1 MKSAINLVVL
11 LLSFGVVHGQTSSDK
26 LKKEQQKLEK
36 KISNTKVLLNKVKSS
51 SQASL
56 NELKLIDNQI
66 KSREA
71 LVRVFDNQ
79 VRVAEIKMVE
89 KKQEVQQLKARLIQL
104 KKQYKSMLLYAYKHR
119 NNFGKIMLILSSE
132 NYNEASKRTKYLKKV
147 ATIQKKQMALILQHR
162 SLIHKELNQIKEE
175 KEIKSKALEEK
186 KTEREQIAND
196 KFSKEKTYQK
206 FKQEEQK
213 LFAQLKEDERKK
225 EELKQKISA
234 AIKADIARQEADRA
248 RKEAEI
254 AKKRD
259 ADIKKK
265 KEQEE
270 LARKN
275 KEKEKEKLKTQ
286 NKTSSTPITPETAP
300 EKTPEEPKAPV
311 FIETSVGSIV
321 GKNFESNK
329 GRLPAPVS
337 SGTIVESF
345 GRNAHPTLPD
355 VYTNNNGVDYACSKG
370 SNVRVIFEGE
380 VTSVFSITGAGK
392 VVIIKHGNYR
402 SVYSNLKET
411 FVSIGSKVNT
421 KQALGTLMT
430 EGNVSICHFEIHQVV
445 SGVPKCLNPLLWVG
459 R

>member
-11 LLSFGVVHGQTSSDK
+11 FLFFGIVHGQTSSDK

-36 KISNTKVLLNKVKSS
+36 KISNTKALLNKVKSS

-89 KKQEVQQLKARLIQL
+89 KKQEVNQLKARLIQL

-119 NNFGKIMLILSSE
+119 NNYGKIMFILSSD

-147 ATIQKKQMALILQHR
+147 AGIQKKQMALILQHR

-175 KEIKSKALEEK
+175 KETKSKALEEK
-186 KTEREQIAND
+186 KIEREQISKD
-196 KFSKEKTYQK
+196 KLTKEKTYQK

-213 LFAQLKEDERKK
+213 LYAQLKEDERKK
-225 EELKQKISA
+225 EELKQKINA
-234 AIKADIARQEADRA
+234 AIRADIARQEAERA
-248 RKEAEI
+248 KKEAEA
-254 AKKRD
+254 AKKREAD
-259 ADIKKK
+259 AKKK

-275 KEKEKEKLKTQ
+275 KEKEKGKT
-286 NKTSSTPITPETAP
+286 TSTPTTT
-300 EKTPEEPKAPV
+300 EKEPEEPKNPV
-311 FIETSVGSIV
+311 FVETSEGSIA

-329 GRLPAPVS
+329 GRLPAPVT
-337 SGTIVESF
+337 SGSIVERF

-355 VYTNNNGVDYACSKG
+355 VYTNNNGIDYACSKG
-370 SNVRVIFEGE
+370 ASVRAIFEGE

-392 VVIIKHGNYR
+392 VVIIKHGSYR

-411 FVSIGSKVNT
+411 FVSIGSKVST
-421 KQALGTLMT
+421 KQAIGNLMT
-430 EGNVSICHFEIHQVV
+430 DGNVSICHFEIHQVV
-445 SGVPKCLNPLLWVG
+445 GGVPKCLNPQLWVG

>member
-11 LLSFGVVHGQTSSDK
+11 LLFFGFVNGQTSSDK

-56 NELKLIDNQI
+56 NEIKLIDNQI
-66 KSREA
+66 KSRES

-89 KKQEVQQLKARLIQL
+89 KKQEVNQLKTRLIQL

-119 NNFGKIMLILSSE
+119 NNYGKIMFILSSD
-132 NYNEASKRTKYLKKV
+132 NYNEASKRTKYLRKV
-147 ATIQKKQMALILQHR
+147 AAIQKKQMALILHNR

-175 KEIKSKALEEK
+175 KETKTKALEEK
-186 KTEREQIAND
+186 KLEREQITKD
-196 KFSKEKTYQK
+196 KVSKEKTYQK

-213 LFAQLKEDERKK
+213 LYAQLKEDERKK
-225 EELKQKISA
+225 EELKQKINA
-234 AIKADIARQEADRA
+234 AIRADIARQEAERA
-248 RKEAEI
+248 RKEAETI
-254 AKKRD
+254 KKREAD
-259 ADIKKK
+259 AKKK
-265 KEQEE
+265 KEQDE

-275 KEKEKEKLKTQ
+275 KEKEKG
-286 NKTSSTPITPETAP
+286 KTSSTTTTP
-300 EKTPEEPKAPV
+300 EKTPEKEPEETKAPV
-311 FIETSVGSIV
+311 FVETSEGSV
-321 GKNFESNK
+321 AGKNFESNK

-337 SGTIVESF
+337 SGSIVESF

-370 SNVRVIFEGE
+370 ANVRAIFEGE

-392 VVIIKHGNYR
+392 VVILKHGNYR

-411 FVSIGSKVNT
+411 FVSIGSKVST
-421 KQALGTLMT
+421 KQAIGSLMT
-430 EGNVSICHFEIHQVV
+430 DGNVSICHFEIHQII
-445 SGVPKCLNPLLWVG
+445 SGVPKCLNPQLWVG

>member
-11 LLSFGVVHGQTSSDK
+11 LLFFGFVNGQTSSDK

-56 NELKLIDNQI
+56 NEIKLIDNQI
-66 KSREA
+66 KSRES

-89 KKQEVQQLKARLIQL
+89 KKQEVNQLKTRLIQL

-119 NNFGKIMLILSSE
+119 NNYGKIMFILSSD
-132 NYNEASKRTKYLKKV
+132 NYNEASKRTKYLRKV
-147 ATIQKKQMALILQHR
+147 AAIQKKQMALILHNR

-175 KEIKSKALEEK
+175 KETKTKALEEK
-186 KTEREQIAND
+186 KLEREQIAKD
-196 KFSKEKTYQK
+196 KVSKEKTYQK
-206 FKQEEQK
+206 FKLEEQK
-213 LFAQLKEDERKK
+213 LYAQLKEDERKK
-225 EELKQKISA
+225 EELKQKINA
-234 AIKADIARQEADRA
+234 AIRADIARQEAERA
-248 RKEAEI
+248 RKEAETI
-254 AKKRD
+254 KKREAD
-259 ADIKKK
+259 AKKK
-265 KEQEE
+265 KEQDE

-275 KEKEKEKLKTQ
+275 KEKEKG
-286 NKTSSTPITPETAP
+286 KTSSTTTTP
-300 EKTPEEPKAPV
+300 EKTPEKEPEETKAPV
-311 FIETSVGSIV
+311 FVETSEGSV
-321 GKNFESNK
+321 AGKNFESNK

-337 SGTIVESF
+337 SGSIVESF

-370 SNVRVIFEGE
+370 ANVRAIFEGE

-392 VVIIKHGNYR
+392 VVILKHGNYR

-411 FVSIGSKVNT
+411 FVSIGSKVST
-421 KQALGTLMT
+421 KQAIGSLMT
-430 EGNVSICHFEIHQVV
+430 DGNVSICHFEIHQII
-445 SGVPKCLNPLLWVG
+445 SGVPKCLNPQLWVG

>member
-11 LLSFGVVHGQTSSDK
+11 LLFFGFVNGQTSSDK

-89 KKQEVQQLKARLIQL
+89 KKQEVNQLKARLIQL

-119 NNFGKIMLILSSE
+119 NNYGKIMFILSSD

-147 ATIQKKQMALILQHR
+147 AGIQKKQMALILQHR
-162 SLIHKELNQIKEE
+162 SLINKELNQIKEE
-175 KEIKSKALEEK
+175 KETKSKALEEK
-186 KTEREQIAND
+186 KIEREQITKD

-213 LFAQLKEDERKK
+213 LYAQLKEDERKK
-225 EELKQKISA
+225 EELKQKINA
-234 AIKADIARQEADRA
+234 AIRADIARQEAERG
-248 RKEAEI
+248 RKEAE
-254 AKKRD
+254 ALKKREAD
-259 ADIKKK
+259 AKKK

-275 KEKEKEKLKTQ
+275 KEKEKGKTP
-286 NKTSSTPITPETAP
+286 STTTTP
-300 EKTPEEPKAPV
+300 EKTPEKEPEETKAPV
-311 FIETSVGSIV
+311 FVETSEGSV
-321 GKNFESNK
+321 AGKNFESNK

-337 SGTIVESF
+337 SGSIVESF

-355 VYTNNNGVDYACSKG
+355 VFTNNNGVDYACSKG
-370 SNVRVIFEGE
+370 ANVRAIFEGE

-411 FVSIGSKVNT
+411 YVSIGSKVST
-421 KQALGTLMT
+421 KQAIGSLMID
-430 EGNVSICHFEIHQVV
+430 GNVSVCHFEIHQIVN
-445 SGVPKCLNPLLWVG
+445 GVPKCLNPQLWVG

>member
-1 MKSAINLVVL
+1 MKSAINLLVL
-11 LLSFGVVHGQTSSDK
+11 LLFFAIAHGQTSSDK

-36 KISNTKVLLNKVKSS
+36 KISNTKVLLNKVKSN

-71 LVRVFDNQ
+71 LVRVFDTQ
-79 VRVAEIKMVE
+79 VRVAEIKMIE
-89 KKQEVQQLKARLIQL
+89 KKQEVKQLKARLVQL

-119 NNFGKIMLILSSE
+119 NNYGKIMFILSSD

-147 ATIQKKQMALILQHR
+147 AGIQKKQMALILQHR
-162 SLIHKELNQIKEE
+162 SLIHKELNQIKNE
-175 KEIKSKALEEK
+175 KETKSKALEEK
-186 KTEREQIAND
+186 KIEREQIAKD
-196 KFSKEKTYQK
+196 KVSKEKTFQK

-213 LFAQLKEDERKK
+213 LLAQLKEDERKK
-225 EELKQKISA
+225 EELKQKINA
-234 AIKADIARQEADRA
+234 AIRADIARQEAERA
-248 RKEAEI
+248 RKEAE
-254 AKKRD
+254 ALKKREAD
-259 ADIKKK
+259 AKKK

-275 KEKEKEKLKTQ
+275 KEKEKGKTP
-286 NKTSSTPITPETAP
+286 TTTTTP
-300 EKTPEEPKAPV
+300 EKTPEKEPEETKAPV
-311 FIETSVGSIV
+311 FVETSEGSVV

-337 SGTIVESF
+337 SGSIVESF

-355 VYTNNNGVDYACSKG
+355 VFTNNNGVDYACSKG
-370 SNVRVIFEGE
+370 ANVRAIFEGE

-411 FVSIGSKVNT
+411 FVSIGSKVST
-421 KQALGTLMT
+421 KQAIGSLMID
-430 EGNVSICHFEIHQVV
+430 GNVSVCHFEIHQVV
-445 SGVPKCLNPLLWVG
+445 GGVPKCLNPQLWVG

>member
-1 MKSAINLVVL
+1 MKSAINLLVL
-11 LLSFGVVHGQTSSDK
+11 LLFFAIAHGQTSSDK

-36 KISNTKVLLNKVKSS
+36 KISNTKVLLNKVKSN

-71 LVRVFDNQ
+71 LVRVFDTQ
-79 VRVAEIKMVE
+79 VRVAEIKMIE
-89 KKQEVQQLKARLIQL
+89 KKQEVKLLKARLIKL

-119 NNFGKIMLILSSE
+119 NNFGKIMFILSSD
-132 NYNEASKRTKYLKKV
+132 NYNVASKRTKYLKKV
-147 ATIQKKQMALILQHR
+147 AGIQKKQMALILQHR
-162 SLIHKELNQIKEE
+162 SLIHKELNQIEAE
-175 KEIKSKALEEK
+175 KETKSKALEEK
-186 KTEREQIAND
+186 KMEREQIAKD
-196 KFSKEKTYQK
+196 KLTKEKTYQK

-225 EELKQKISA
+225 EELKQKINA
-234 AIKADIARQEADRA
+234 AIKADIARQEAERA
-248 RKEAEI
+248 RREAELAKKKEA
-254 AKKRD
+254 D
-259 ADIKKK
+259 AKKK

-270 LARKN
+270 LAKKN
-275 KEKEKEKLKTQ
+275 REKEKNKTQ
-286 NKTSSTPITPETAP
+286 TKVTITT
-300 EKTPEEPKAPV
+300 EKTTEKTVEIVPEDEIKSPV
-311 FIETSVGSIV
+311 FVQTSEGSAD

-337 SGTIVESF
+337 SGSIVESF

-355 VYTNNNGVDYACSKG
+355 VYTNNNGIDYACSKG
-370 SNVRVIFEGE
+370 ANVRAVFEGE
-380 VTSVFSITGAGK
+380 VTSVFSIAGAGK

-411 FVSIGSKVNT
+411 YVSIGSKVST
-421 KQALGTLMT
+421 KQAIGSLMVD
-430 EGNVSICHFEIHQVV
+430 GNVSVCHFEIHQVV
-445 SGVPKCLNPLLWVG
+445 GGIPKCLNPQLWVG

>member
-11 LLSFGVVHGQTSSDK
+11 LLFFGFVNGQTSSDK

-36 KISNTKVLLNKVKSS
+36 KISNTKFLLNKVKSS

-89 KKQEVQQLKARLIQL
+89 KKQEVNQLKARLVQL

-119 NNFGKIMLILSSE
+119 NNYGKIMFILSSD

-147 ATIQKKQMALILQHR
+147 AGIQKKQMALILQHR

-175 KEIKSKALEEK
+175 KETKSKALEEK
-186 KTEREQIAND
+186 KIEREQITKD

-213 LFAQLKEDERKK
+213 LYAQLKEDERKK
-225 EELKQKISA
+225 EELKQKINA
-234 AIKADIARQEADRA
+234 AIRADIARQEAERA
-248 RKEAEI
+248 KKEAE
-254 AKKRD
+254 ALKKREAD
-259 ADIKKK
+259 AKKK

-275 KEKEKEKLKTQ
+275 KEKEKGKTP
-286 NKTSSTPITPETAP
+286 STTTTP
-300 EKTPEEPKAPV
+300 EKTPEKEPEETKAPV
-311 FIETSVGSIV
+311 FVETSEGSV
-321 GKNFESNK
+321 AGKNFESNK

-337 SGTIVESF
+337 SGSIVESF

-355 VYTNNNGVDYACSKG
+355 VFTNNNGVDYACSKG
-370 SNVRVIFEGE
+370 ANVRAIFEGE

-411 FVSIGSKVNT
+411 YVSIGSKVST
-421 KQALGTLMT
+421 KQAIGSLMID
-430 EGNVSICHFEIHQVV
+430 GNVSVCHFEIHQVV
-445 SGVPKCLNPLLWVG
+445 GGIPKCLNPQLWVG

>member
-11 LLSFGVVHGQTSSDK
+11 LLFFGFVNGQTSSDK

-56 NELKLIDNQI
+56 NEIKLIDNQI
-66 KSREA
+66 KSRES

-89 KKQEVQQLKARLIQL
+89 KKQEVNQLKTRLIQL

-119 NNFGKIMLILSSE
+119 NNYGKIMFILSSD
-132 NYNEASKRTKYLKKV
+132 NYNEASKRTKYLRKV
-147 ATIQKKQMALILQHR
+147 AAIQKKQMALILHNR

-175 KEIKSKALEEK
+175 KETKTKALEEK
-186 KTEREQIAND
+186 KLEREQIAKD
-196 KFSKEKTYQK
+196 KVSKEKTYQK
-206 FKQEEQK
+206 FKLEEQK
-213 LFAQLKEDERKK
+213 LYAQLKEDERKK
-225 EELKQKISA
+225 EELKQKINA
-234 AIKADIARQEADRA
+234 AIRADIARQEAERA
-248 RKEAEI
+248 RKEAETI
-254 AKKRD
+254 KKREAD
-259 ADIKKK
+259 AKKK
-265 KEQEE
+265 KEQDE

-275 KEKEKEKLKTQ
+275 KEKEKG
-286 NKTSSTPITPETAP
+286 KTSSTTTTP
-300 EKTPEEPKAPV
+300 EKTPEKEPEETKAPV
-311 FIETSVGSIV
+311 FVETSEGSV
-321 GKNFESNK
+321 AGKNFESNK

-337 SGTIVESF
+337 SGSIVESF

-370 SNVRVIFEGE
+370 ANVRAIFEGE

-411 FVSIGSKVNT
+411 FVSIGSKVST
-421 KQALGTLMT
+421 KQAIGSLMT
-430 EGNVSICHFEIHQVV
+430 DGNVSICHFEIHQII
-445 SGVPKCLNPLLWVG
+445 SGVPKCLNPQLWVG

>member
-1 MKSAINLVVL
+1 MKYVINFLFIV
-11 LLSFGVVHGQTSSDK
+11 LSFNSFIAQTSSDK

-36 KISNTKVLLNKVKSS
+36 KISNTKVLLNKVKSNQ
-51 SQASL
+51 QASL

-89 KKQEVQQLKARLIQL
+89 KKQEVKQLLARLEKL

-119 NNFGKIMLILSSE
+119 NNYGKIMYILSSD
-132 NYNEASKRTKYLKKV
+132 NYNEASKRNKYLKKV
-147 ATIQKKQMALILQHR
+147 ASIQKKQMALILQHR
-162 SLIHKELNQIKEE
+162 SLIHKEITQIKEE
-175 KEIKSKALEEK
+175 KEHKSKALEEK
-186 KTEREQIAND
+186 KQERAAIEQD

-213 LFAQLKEDERKK
+213 LFTQLKEDERKK
-225 EELKQKISA
+225 EELKQRINA
-234 AIKADIARQEADRA
+234 AIKADIARQEAERVK
-248 RKEAEI
+248 KEAEA
-254 AKKRD
+254 AKRRESE
-259 ADIKKK
+259 AKKK
-265 KEQEE
+265 KDQEQSTKKT
-270 LARKN
+270 A
-275 KEKEKEKLKTQ
+275 KETTKSTDVAKSPATSTAKKT
-286 NKTSSTPITPETAP
+286 TETAKEETVP
-300 EKTPEEPKAPV
+300 KTV
-311 FIETSVGSIV
+311 TYTETSEGSIN

-329 GRLPAPVS
+329 GRLPAPIS
-337 SGTIVESF
+337 SGTIIEHF

-370 SNVRVIFEGE
+370 ASVRAIFDGE

-411 FVSIGSKVNT
+411 YVNIGSKVST
-421 KQALGTLMT
+421 KQAIGSLITD
-430 EGNVSICHFEIHQVV
+430 GNVSVCHFEIHQV
-445 SGVPKCLNPLLWVG
+445 SGGIPKCLNPLLWIG

>member
-1 MKSAINLVVL
+1 MKSAINLLVL
-11 LLSFGVVHGQTSSDK
+11 LLFFGFVHGQTSSDK

-36 KISNTKVLLNKVKSS
+36 KISNTKVLLNKVKTS

-79 VRVAEIKMVE
+79 VRVAEIKMIE
-89 KKQEVQQLKARLIQL
+89 KKQEVNQLKARLTQL

-119 NNFGKIMLILSSE
+119 NNYGKIMFILSSD

-147 ATIQKKQMALILQHR
+147 ATIQKKQMALILQNR
-162 SLIHKELNQIKEE
+162 SLIHKELSQIKEE
-175 KEIKSKALEEK
+175 KEIKSKVLEEK
-186 KTEREQIAND
+186 KIEREQIEKD
-196 KFSKEKTYQK
+196 KVSKEKTYQK
-206 FKQEEQK
+206 FRQEEQK

-225 EELKQKISA
+225 EELKQKINA
-234 AIKADIARQEADRA
+234 AIKADLVRQEAERA
-248 RKEAEI
+248 RKDSEAL
-254 AKKRD
+254 KKKELD
-259 ADIKKK
+259 TKKK

-270 LARKN
+270 LALKN
-275 KEKEKEKLKTQ
+275 KEKDKVKTTLTKSGSEK
-286 NKTSSTPITPETAP
+286 TPEKSP
-300 EKTPEEPKAPV
+300 EKTPEEPKIPV
-311 FIETSVGSIV
+311 FVETSEGSV
-321 GKNFESNK
+321 AGKNFESNK

-337 SGTIVESF
+337 SGSIVESF

-370 SNVRVIFEGE
+370 ANVRAIFDGE

-392 VVIIKHGNYR
+392 VVIVKHGNYR

-411 FVSIGSKVNT
+411 FVSIGSRVST
-421 KQALGTLMT
+421 KQAIGSLMT

-445 SGVPKCLNPLLWVG
+445 GVVPRCLNPQLWVG

>member
-11 LLSFGVVHGQTSSDK
+11 LLFFGFVNGQTSSDK

-36 KISNTKVLLNKVKSS
+36 KISNTKFLLNKVKSS

-89 KKQEVQQLKARLIQL
+89 KKQEVNQLKARLVQL

-119 NNFGKIMLILSSE
+119 NNYGKIMFILSSD

-147 ATIQKKQMALILQHR
+147 AGIQKKQMALILQHR

-175 KEIKSKALEEK
+175 KETKSKALEEK
-186 KTEREQIAND
+186 KIEREQITKD

-213 LFAQLKEDERKK
+213 LYAQLKEDERKK
-225 EELKQKISA
+225 EELKQKINA
-234 AIKADIARQEADRA
+234 AIRADIARQEAERA
-248 RKEAEI
+248 RKEAE
-254 AKKRD
+254 ALKKREAD
-259 ADIKKK
+259 AKKK

-275 KEKEKEKLKTQ
+275 KEKEKGKTP
-286 NKTSSTPITPETAP
+286 STTTTP
-300 EKTPEEPKAPV
+300 EKTPEKEPEETKAPV
-311 FIETSVGSIV
+311 FVETSEGSV
-321 GKNFESNK
+321 AGKNFESNK

-337 SGTIVESF
+337 SGSIVESF

-355 VYTNNNGVDYACSKG
+355 VFTNNNGVDYACSKG
-370 SNVRVIFEGE
+370 ANVRAIFEGE

-411 FVSIGSKVNT
+411 YVSIGSKVST
-421 KQALGTLMT
+421 KQAIGSLMID
-430 EGNVSICHFEIHQVV
+430 GNVSVCHFEIHQVV
-445 SGVPKCLNPLLWVG
+445 GGIPKCLNPQLWVG

>member
-1 MKSAINLVVL
+1 MKSAINLLVL
-11 LLSFGVVHGQTSSDK
+11 LLFFAIAHGQTSSDK

-36 KISNTKVLLNKVKSS
+36 KISNTKVLLNKVKSN

-71 LVRVFDNQ
+71 LVRVFDTQ
-79 VRVAEIKMVE
+79 VRVAEIKMIE
-89 KKQEVQQLKARLIQL
+89 KKQEVKQLKARLVQL

-119 NNFGKIMLILSSE
+119 NNYGKIMFILSSD

-147 ATIQKKQMALILQHR
+147 AGIQKKQMALILQHR
-162 SLIHKELNQIKEE
+162 SLIHKELNQIKNE
-175 KEIKSKALEEK
+175 KETKSKALEEK
-186 KTEREQIAND
+186 KIEREQIAKD
-196 KFSKEKTYQK
+196 KVSKEKTFQK

-213 LFAQLKEDERKK
+213 LLAQLKEDERKK
-225 EELKQKISA
+225 EELKQKINA
-234 AIKADIARQEADRA
+234 AIRADIARQEAERA
-248 RKEAEI
+248 RKEAE
-254 AKKRD
+254 ALKKREAD
-259 ADIKKK
+259 AKKK

-275 KEKEKEKLKTQ
+275 KEKEKGKTP
-286 NKTSSTPITPETAP
+286 TTTTTP
-300 EKTPEEPKAPV
+300 EKTPEKEPEETKAPV
-311 FIETSVGSIV
+311 FVETSEGSV
-321 GKNFESNK
+321 AGKNFESNK

-337 SGTIVESF
+337 SGSIVESF

-355 VYTNNNGVDYACSKG
+355 VFTNNNGVDYACSKG
-370 SNVRVIFEGE
+370 ANVRAIFEGE

-411 FVSIGSKVNT
+411 YVSIGSKVST
-421 KQALGTLMT
+421 KQAIGSLMID
-430 EGNVSICHFEIHQVV
+430 GNVSVCHFEIHQVV
-445 SGVPKCLNPLLWVG
+445 GGIPKCLNPQLWVG

>member
-11 LLSFGVVHGQTSSDK
+11 LFFFGVAYGQTSSDK

-36 KISNTKVLLNKVKSS
+36 KISNTKALLNKVKSN

-71 LVRVFDNQ
+71 LVRVFDDQ

-89 KKQEVQQLKARLIQL
+89 KKQEVNQLKTRLIQL

-119 NNFGKIMLILSSE
+119 NNYGKIMFILSSD

-147 ATIQKKQMALILQHR
+147 AGIQKKQMALILQHR
-162 SLIHKELNQIKEE
+162 SLIDKELNQIKEE
-175 KEIKSKALEEK
+175 KETKSKALEEK
-186 KTEREQIAND
+186 KIEREQISMD
-196 KFSKEKTYQK
+196 KLTKEKTYQK

-213 LFAQLKEDERKK
+213 LYAQLKEDERKK
-225 EELKQKISA
+225 EELKQKINA
-234 AIKADIARQEADRA
+234 AIRADIARQEAERA
-248 RKEAEI
+248 KKEAEA
-254 AKKRD
+254 AKKREAD
-259 ADIKKK
+259 AKKK

-275 KEKEKEKLKTQ
+275 KEKEKGKTPA
-286 NKTSSTPITPETAP
+286 TTTP
-300 EKTPEEPKAPV
+300 EKTTEKEPEEPKTPV
-311 FIETSVGSIV
+311 FIETSEGSV
-321 GKNFESNK
+321 AGKNFESNK

-337 SGTIVESF
+337 SGSIVESF
-345 GRNAHPTLPD
+345 GRNAHPTLRD
-355 VYTNNNGVDYACSKG
+355 VFTNNNGVDYACSKG
-370 SNVRVIFEGE
+370 ANVRAIFEGE
-380 VTSVFSITGAGK
+380 VTSVFSITGSGK
-392 VVIIKHGNYR
+392 VVIIKHGSYR

-411 FVSIGSKVNT
+411 YVSIGSKVST
-421 KQALGTLMT
+421 KQAIGSLMIDD
-430 EGNVSICHFEIHQVV
+430 NVSICHFEIHQVV
-445 SGVPKCLNPLLWVG
+445 GGIPKCLNPQLWVG

>member
-11 LLSFGVVHGQTSSDK
+11 LLFFGFVNGQTSSDK

-36 KISNTKVLLNKVKSS
+36 KISNTKFLLNKVKSS

-89 KKQEVQQLKARLIQL
+89 KKQEVNQLKARLIQL

-119 NNFGKIMLILSSE
+119 NNYGKIMFILSSD

-147 ATIQKKQMALILQHR
+147 AGIQKKQMALILQHR

-175 KEIKSKALEEK
+175 KETKSKALEEK
-186 KTEREQIAND
+186 KIEREQITKD

-213 LFAQLKEDERKK
+213 LYAQLKEDERKK
-225 EELKQKISA
+225 EELKQKINA
-234 AIKADIARQEADRA
+234 AIRADIARQEAERA
-248 RKEAEI
+248 RKEAE
-254 AKKRD
+254 ALKKREAD
-259 ADIKKK
+259 AKKK

-275 KEKEKEKLKTQ
+275 KEKEKGKTP
-286 NKTSSTPITPETAP
+286 STTTTP
-300 EKTPEEPKAPV
+300 EKTPEKEPEETKAPV
-311 FIETSVGSIV
+311 FVETSEGSV
-321 GKNFESNK
+321 AGKNFESNK

-337 SGTIVESF
+337 SGSIVESF

-355 VYTNNNGVDYACSKG
+355 VFTNNNGVDYACSKG
-370 SNVRVIFEGE
+370 ANVRAIFEGE

-411 FVSIGSKVNT
+411 YVSIGSKVST
-421 KQALGTLMT
+421 KQAIGSLMID
-430 EGNVSICHFEIHQVV
+430 GNVSVCHFEIHQIV
-445 SGVPKCLNPLLWVG
+445 SGVPKCLNPQLWVG

>member
-11 LLSFGVVHGQTSSDK
+11 LLFFNVAYSQTSSDK

-36 KISNTKVLLNKVKSS
+36 KISNTKVLLKKVKTN

-66 KSREA
+66 RSREA

-89 KKQEVQQLKARLIQL
+89 KKQEVKQLKERLVKL

-119 NNFGKIMLILSSE
+119 NNYGKIMFILSSD

-147 ATIQKKQMALILQHR
+147 AGIQKKQMALILQHR
-162 SLIHKELNQIKEE
+162 SLIHKELNQIKDE
-175 KEIKSKALEEK
+175 KETKSKALEEK
-186 KTEREQIAND
+186 KNEREQIAKD
-196 KFSKEKTYQK
+196 KVSKEKTYQK
-206 FKQEEQK
+206 FQQEEQK

-225 EELKQKISA
+225 EELKQKINA
-234 AIKADIARQEADRA
+234 AIKADIVRQEAERA
-248 RKEAEI
+248 RKEAET

-259 ADIKKK
+259 ADAKKK

-275 KEKEKEKLKTQ
+275 QEKEKNKTQ
-286 NKTSSTPITPETAP
+286 GKSTTTTTIETVP
-300 EKTPEEPKAPV
+300 DKTPEVPKTTV
-311 FIETSVGSIV
+311 FVETSEGSV
-321 GKNFESNK
+321 AGKNFESNK

-337 SGTIVESF
+337 SGSIVESF

-370 SNVRVIFEGE
+370 ANVRAIFEGE
-380 VTSVFSITGAGK
+380 VTSVFSINGAGK

-411 FVSIGSKVNT
+411 FVSIGSKVST
-421 KQALGTLMT
+421 KQAIGSLMT
-430 EGNVSICHFEIHQVV
+430 DGNVSVCHFEIHQVV
-445 SGVPKCLNPLLWVG
+445 GGVPKCLNPQLWVG

>member
-1 MKSAINLVVL
+1 MKSSINLVVL
-11 LLSFGVVHGQTSSDK
+11 LLFFGFVNGQTSSDK

-56 NELKLIDNQI
+56 NEIKLIDNQI
-66 KSREA
+66 KSRES

-89 KKQEVQQLKARLIQL
+89 KKQEVNQLKTRLIQL

-119 NNFGKIMLILSSE
+119 NNYGKIMFILSSD
-132 NYNEASKRTKYLKKV
+132 NYNEASKRTKYLRKV
-147 ATIQKKQMALILQHR
+147 AAIQKKQMALILHNR

-175 KEIKSKALEEK
+175 KETKTKALEEK
-186 KTEREQIAND
+186 KLEREQIAKD
-196 KFSKEKTYQK
+196 KVSKEKTYQK
-206 FKQEEQK
+206 FKLEEQK
-213 LFAQLKEDERKK
+213 LYAQLKEDERKK
-225 EELKQKISA
+225 EELKQKINA
-234 AIKADIARQEADRA
+234 AIRADIARQEAERA
-248 RKEAEI
+248 RKEAETI
-254 AKKRD
+254 KKREAD
-259 ADIKKK
+259 AKKK
-265 KEQEE
+265 KEQDE

-275 KEKEKEKLKTQ
+275 KEKEKG
-286 NKTSSTPITPETAP
+286 KTSSTTTTP
-300 EKTPEEPKAPV
+300 EKTPEKEPEETKAPV
-311 FIETSVGSIV
+311 FVETSEGSV
-321 GKNFESNK
+321 AGKNFESNK

-337 SGTIVESF
+337 SGSIVESF

-370 SNVRVIFEGE
+370 ANVRAIFEGE

-411 FVSIGSKVNT
+411 FVSIGSKVST
-421 KQALGTLMT
+421 KQAIGSLMT
-430 EGNVSICHFEIHQVV
+430 DGNVSICHFEIHQII
-445 SGVPKCLNPLLWVG
+445 SGVPKCLNPQLWVG

>member
-11 LLSFGVVHGQTSSDK
+11 LLFFGFVNGQTSSDK

-89 KKQEVQQLKARLIQL
+89 KKQEVNQLKARLIQL

-119 NNFGKIMLILSSE
+119 NNYGKIMFILSSD

-147 ATIQKKQMALILQHR
+147 AGIQKKQMALILQHR
-162 SLIHKELNQIKEE
+162 SLINKELNQIKEE
-175 KEIKSKALEEK
+175 KETKSKALEEK
-186 KTEREQIAND
+186 KIEREQITKD

-213 LFAQLKEDERKK
+213 LYAQLKEDERKK
-225 EELKQKISA
+225 EELKQKINA
-234 AIKADIARQEADRA
+234 AIRADIARQEAERG
-248 RKEAEI
+248 RKEAE
-254 AKKRD
+254 ALKKREAD
-259 ADIKKK
+259 AKKK

-275 KEKEKEKLKTQ
+275 KEKEKGKTP
-286 NKTSSTPITPETAP
+286 SSTTTL
-300 EKTPEEPKAPV
+300 EKTPEKEPEETKAPV
-311 FIETSVGSIV
+311 FVETSEGSV
-321 GKNFESNK
+321 AGKNFESNK

-337 SGTIVESF
+337 SGSIVESF

-355 VYTNNNGVDYACSKG
+355 VFTNNNGVDYACSKG
-370 SNVRVIFEGE
+370 ANVRAIFEGE

-411 FVSIGSKVNT
+411 YVSIGSKVST
-421 KQALGTLMT
+421 KQAIGSLMID
-430 EGNVSICHFEIHQVV
+430 GNVSVCHFEIHQIVN
-445 SGVPKCLNPLLWVG
+445 GVPKCLNPQLWVG

>member
-11 LLSFGVVHGQTSSDK
+11 LLFFGFVNGQTSSDK

-56 NELKLIDNQI
+56 NEIKLIDNQI
-66 KSREA
+66 KSRES

-89 KKQEVQQLKARLIQL
+89 KKQEVNQLKTRLIQL

-119 NNFGKIMLILSSE
+119 NNYGKIMFILSSD
-132 NYNEASKRTKYLKKV
+132 NYNEASKRTKYLRKV
-147 ATIQKKQMALILQHR
+147 AAIQKKQMALILHNR

-175 KEIKSKALEEK
+175 KETKTKALEEK
-186 KTEREQIAND
+186 KLEREQIAKD
-196 KFSKEKTYQK
+196 KVSKEKTYQK
-206 FKQEEQK
+206 FKLEEQK
-213 LFAQLKEDERKK
+213 LYAQLKDDERKK
-225 EELKQKISA
+225 EELKQKINA
-234 AIKADIARQEADRA
+234 AIRADIARQEAERA
-248 RKEAEI
+248 RKEAETI
-254 AKKRD
+254 KKREAD
-259 ADIKKK
+259 AKKK
-265 KEQEE
+265 KEQDE

-275 KEKEKEKLKTQ
+275 KEKEKG
-286 NKTSSTPITPETAP
+286 KTSSTTTTP
-300 EKTPEEPKAPV
+300 EKTPEKEPEETKAPV
-311 FIETSVGSIV
+311 FVETSEGSV
-321 GKNFESNK
+321 AGKNFESNK

-337 SGTIVESF
+337 LGSIVESF

-370 SNVRVIFEGE
+370 ANVRAIFEGE

-411 FVSIGSKVNT
+411 FVSIGSKVST
-421 KQALGTLMT
+421 KQAIGSLMT
-430 EGNVSICHFEIHQVV
+430 DGNVSICHFEIHQII
-445 SGVPKCLNPLLWVG
+445 SGVPKCLNPQLWVG

>member
-11 LLSFGVVHGQTSSDK
+11 LLFFGFVNGQTSSDK

-36 KISNTKVLLNKVKSS
+36 KISNTKFLLNKVKSS

-89 KKQEVQQLKARLIQL
+89 KKQEVNQLKARLIQL
-104 KKQYKSMLLYAYKHR
+104 KKQYKSMLLYTYKHR
-119 NNFGKIMLILSSE
+119 NNYGKIMFILSSD

-147 ATIQKKQMALILQHR
+147 AGIQKKQMALILQHR

-175 KEIKSKALEEK
+175 KETKSKALEEK
-186 KTEREQIAND
+186 KIEREQITKD

-213 LFAQLKEDERKK
+213 LYAQLKEDERKK
-225 EELKQKISA
+225 EELKQKINA
-234 AIKADIARQEADRA
+234 AIRADIARQEAERA
-248 RKEAEI
+248 RKEAE
-254 AKKRD
+254 ALKKREAD
-259 ADIKKK
+259 AKKK

-275 KEKEKEKLKTQ
+275 KEKEKGKTP
-286 NKTSSTPITPETAP
+286 STTATP
-300 EKTPEEPKAPV
+300 EKTPEKEPEETKAPV
-311 FIETSVGSIV
+311 FVETSEGSV
-321 GKNFESNK
+321 AGKNFESNK

-337 SGTIVESF
+337 SGSIVESF

-370 SNVRVIFEGE
+370 ANVRAIFEGE

-411 FVSIGSKVNT
+411 YVSIGSKVIT
-421 KQALGTLMT
+421 KQAIGSLMID
-430 EGNVSICHFEIHQVV
+430 GNVSVCHFEIHQVV
-445 SGVPKCLNPLLWVG
+445 GGIPKCLNPQLWVG

>member
-11 LLSFGVVHGQTSSDK
+11 LFFFGIAYGQTSSDK

-36 KISNTKVLLNKVKSS
+36 KISNTKALLNKVKSN

-89 KKQEVQQLKARLIQL
+89 KKQEVNQLKTRLIQL

-119 NNFGKIMLILSSE
+119 NNYGKIMFILSSD

-147 ATIQKKQMALILQHR
+147 AGIQKKQMALILQHR

-175 KEIKSKALEEK
+175 KETKSKALEEK
-186 KTEREQIAND
+186 KIEREQISKD
-196 KFSKEKTYQK
+196 KLTKEKTYQK

-225 EELKQKISA
+225 EELKQKINA
-234 AIKADIARQEADRA
+234 AIRADIARQEAERA
-248 RKEAEI
+248 KKEAEA
-254 AKKRD
+254 AKKREAD
-259 ADIKKK
+259 AKKK

-270 LARKN
+270 LARIN
-275 KEKEKEKLKTQ
+275 KEKEKG
-286 NKTSSTPITPETAP
+286 KTSTTPTTP
-300 EKTPEEPKAPV
+300 EKTPEKEPEETKAPV
-311 FIETSVGSIV
+311 FVETSEGSV
-321 GKNFESNK
+321 AGKNFESNK

-337 SGTIVESF
+337 SGSIVESF

-355 VYTNNNGVDYACSKG
+355 VFTNNNGVDYACSKG
-370 SNVRVIFEGE
+370 SNVRAIFEGE

-411 FVSIGSKVNT
+411 FVSIGSKVST
-421 KQALGTLMT
+421 KQAIGSLMIDD
-430 EGNVSICHFEIHQVV
+430 NVSICHFEIHQVV
-445 SGVPKCLNPLLWVG
+445 GGVPKCLNPQLWVG

>member
-11 LLSFGVVHGQTSSDK
+11 LLFFGSAHGQTSSDK

-36 KISNTKVLLNKVKSS
+36 KISNTKALLNKVKSN

-89 KKQEVQQLKARLIQL
+89 KKQEVNQLKARLIQL

-119 NNFGKIMLILSSE
+119 NNYGKIMFILSSD

-147 ATIQKKQMALILQHR
+147 AGIQKKQMALILQHR

-175 KEIKSKALEEK
+175 KETKSKALEEK
-186 KTEREQIAND
+186 KIEREQISKD
-196 KFSKEKTYQK
+196 KLTKEKTYQK

-225 EELKQKISA
+225 EELKQKINA
-234 AIKADIARQEADRA
+234 AIRADIARQEAERA
-248 RKEAEI
+248 KKEAEA
-254 AKKRD
+254 AKKREAD
-259 ADIKKK
+259 AKKK

-270 LARKN
+270 IARKN
-275 KEKEKEKLKTQ
+275 KEKEKGKTP
-286 NKTSSTPITPETAP
+286 STTTTP
-300 EKTPEEPKAPV
+300 EKTPEKEPEEPKTPV
-311 FIETSVGSIV
+311 FVETSEGSV
-321 GKNFESNK
+321 AGKNFESNK

-337 SGTIVESF
+337 SGSIVESF

-355 VYTNNNGVDYACSKG
+355 VFTNNNGVDYACSKG
-370 SNVRVIFEGE
+370 ANVRAIFEGE

-402 SVYSNLKET
+402 SVYSNMKET
-411 FVSIGSKVNT
+411 YVSIGSKVST
-421 KQALGTLMT
+421 KQAIGSLLTD
-430 EGNVSICHFEIHQVV
+430 GNVSICHFEIHQVV
-445 SGVPKCLNPLLWVG
+445 GGVPKCLNPQLWVG

>member
-1 MKSAINLVVL
+1 MKNAINLLVL
-11 LLSFGVVHGQTSSDK
+11 LLFFNVAYSQTSSDK

-36 KISNTKVLLNKVKSS
+36 KISNTKVLLKKVKTN

-66 KSREA
+66 RSREA

-89 KKQEVQQLKARLIQL
+89 KKQEVKQLKERLVKL

-119 NNFGKIMLILSSE
+119 NNYGKIMFILSSD

-147 ATIQKKQMALILQHR
+147 AGIQKKQMALILQHR
-162 SLIHKELNQIKEE
+162 SLIHKELNQIKDE
-175 KEIKSKALEEK
+175 KETKSKALEEK
-186 KTEREQIAND
+186 KNEREQIAKD
-196 KFSKEKTYQK
+196 KVSKEKTYQK
-206 FKQEEQK
+206 FQQEEQK

-225 EELKQKISA
+225 EELKQKINA
-234 AIKADIARQEADRA
+234 AIKADIVRQEAERA
-248 RKEAEI
+248 RKEAET

-259 ADIKKK
+259 ADAKKK

-275 KEKEKEKLKTQ
+275 KEKEKNKTQ
-286 NKTSSTPITPETAP
+286 GKSTTTTIETVP
-300 EKTPEEPKAPV
+300 DKTPEVPKTTV
-311 FIETSVGSIV
+311 FVETSEGSV
-321 GKNFESNK
+321 AGKNFESNK

-337 SGTIVESF
+337 SGSIVESF

-370 SNVRVIFEGE
+370 ANVRAIFEGE
-380 VTSVFSITGAGK
+380 VTSVFSINGAGK

-411 FVSIGSKVNT
+411 FVSIGSKVST
-421 KQALGTLMT
+421 KQAIGSLMT
-430 EGNVSICHFEIHQVV
+430 DGNVSVCHFEIHQVV
-445 SGVPKCLNPLLWVG
+445 GGVPKCLNPQLWVG

>member
-11 LLSFGVVHGQTSSDK
+11 LLFFGFVNGQTSSDK

-89 KKQEVQQLKARLIQL
+89 KKQEVNQLKARLIQL

-119 NNFGKIMLILSSE
+119 NNYGKIMFILSSD

-147 ATIQKKQMALILQHR
+147 AGIQKKQMALILQHR

-175 KEIKSKALEEK
+175 KETKSKALEEK
-186 KTEREQIAND
+186 KIEREQITKD

-213 LFAQLKEDERKK
+213 LYAQLKEDERKK
-225 EELKQKISA
+225 EELKQKINA
-234 AIKADIARQEADRA
+234 AIRADIARQEAERA
-248 RKEAEI
+248 RKEAE
-254 AKKRD
+254 ALKKREAD
-259 ADIKKK
+259 AKKK

-275 KEKEKEKLKTQ
+275 KEKEKGKTP
-286 NKTSSTPITPETAP
+286 STTTTP
-300 EKTPEEPKAPV
+300 EKTPEKEPEETKAPV
-311 FIETSVGSIV
+311 FVETSEGSV
-321 GKNFESNK
+321 AGKNFESNK

-337 SGTIVESF
+337 SGSIVESF

-355 VYTNNNGVDYACSKG
+355 VFTNNNGVDYACSKG
-370 SNVRVIFEGE
+370 ANVRAIFEGE

-411 FVSIGSKVNT
+411 YVSIGSKVST
-421 KQALGTLMT
+421 KQAIGSLMID
-430 EGNVSICHFEIHQVV
+430 GNVSVCHFEIHQIVN
-445 SGVPKCLNPLLWVG
+445 GVPKCLNPQLWVG

>member
-11 LLSFGVVHGQTSSDK
+11 LLFFGFVNGQTSSDK

-36 KISNTKVLLNKVKSS
+36 KISNTKFLLNKVKSS

-89 KKQEVQQLKARLIQL
+89 KKQEVNQLKARLIQL

-119 NNFGKIMLILSSE
+119 NNYGKIMFILSSD

-147 ATIQKKQMALILQHR
+147 AGIQKKQMALILQHR

-175 KEIKSKALEEK
+175 KETKSKALEEK
-186 KTEREQIAND
+186 KIEREQITKD
-196 KFSKEKTYQK
+196 KFSKERTYQK

-213 LFAQLKEDERKK
+213 LYAQLKEDERKK
-225 EELKQKISA
+225 EELKQKINA
-234 AIKADIARQEADRA
+234 AIRADIARQEAERA
-248 RKEAEI
+248 KKEAEA
-254 AKKRD
+254 AKKREAD
-259 ADIKKK
+259 AKKK

-275 KEKEKEKLKTQ
+275 KEKEKGKTP
-286 NKTSSTPITPETAP
+286 STITTP
-300 EKTPEEPKAPV
+300 EKTPEKEPEETKAPV
-311 FIETSVGSIV
+311 FVETSEGSV
-321 GKNFESNK
+321 AGKNFESNK

-337 SGTIVESF
+337 SGSIVESF

-355 VYTNNNGVDYACSKG
+355 VFTNNNGVDYACSKG
-370 SNVRVIFEGE
+370 ANVRAIFEGE

-411 FVSIGSKVNT
+411 YVSIGSKVST
-421 KQALGTLMT
+421 KQAIGSLMID
-430 EGNVSICHFEIHQVV
+430 GNVSVCHFEIHQVV
-445 SGVPKCLNPLLWVG
+445 GGIPKCLNPQLWVG

>member
-1 MKSAINLVVL
+1 MKSAINLLVL
-11 LLSFGVVHGQTSSDK
+11 LLFFAIAHGQTSSDK

-36 KISNTKVLLNKVKSS
+36 KISNTKVLLNKVKTN

-89 KKQEVQQLKARLIQL
+89 KKQEVKQLKARLVQL

-119 NNFGKIMLILSSE
+119 NNYGKIMFILSSD

-147 ATIQKKQMALILQHR
+147 AGIQKKQMALILQHR
-162 SLIHKELNQIKEE
+162 SLIHKELNQIKNE
-175 KEIKSKALEEK
+175 KETKSKALEEK
-186 KTEREQIAND
+186 KIEREQIAKD
-196 KFSKEKTYQK
+196 KVSKEKTFQK

-213 LFAQLKEDERKK
+213 LLAQLKEDERKK
-225 EELKQKISA
+225 EELKQKINA
-234 AIKADIARQEADRA
+234 AIRADIARQEAERA
-248 RKEAEI
+248 RKEAE
-254 AKKRD
+254 ALKKREAD
-259 ADIKKK
+259 AKKK

-275 KEKEKEKLKTQ
+275 KEKEKGKTP
-286 NKTSSTPITPETAP
+286 TTTTTP
-300 EKTPEEPKAPV
+300 EKTPEKEPEETKAPV
-311 FIETSVGSIV
+311 FVQTSEGSAD

-337 SGTIVESF
+337 SGSIVESF

-355 VYTNNNGVDYACSKG
+355 VYTNNNGIDYACSKG
-370 SNVRVIFEGE
+370 ANVRAVFEGE
-380 VTSVFSITGAGK
+380 VTSVFSIAGAGK

-411 FVSIGSKVNT
+411 FVSIGSKVST
-421 KQALGTLMT
+421 KQAIGSLMID
-430 EGNVSICHFEIHQVV
+430 GNVSVCHFEIHQVV
-445 SGVPKCLNPLLWVG
+445 GGVPKCLNPQLWVG

>member
-11 LLSFGVVHGQTSSDK
+11 LLFFGFVNGQTSSDK

-56 NELKLIDNQI
+56 NEIKLIDNQI
-66 KSREA
+66 KSRES

-89 KKQEVQQLKARLIQL
+89 KKQEVNQLKTRLIQL

-119 NNFGKIMLILSSE
+119 NNYGKIMFILSSD
-132 NYNEASKRTKYLKKV
+132 NYNEASKRTKYLRKV
-147 ATIQKKQMALILQHR
+147 AAIQKKQMALILHNR

-175 KEIKSKALEEK
+175 KETKTKALEEK
-186 KTEREQIAND
+186 KLEREQIAKD
-196 KFSKEKTYQK
+196 KVSKEKTYQK
-206 FKQEEQK
+206 FKLEEQK
-213 LFAQLKEDERKK
+213 LYAQLKDDERKK
-225 EELKQKISA
+225 EELKQKINA
-234 AIKADIARQEADRA
+234 AIRADIARQEAERA
-248 RKEAEI
+248 RKETETI
-254 AKKRD
+254 KKREAD
-259 ADIKKK
+259 AKKK
-265 KEQEE
+265 KEQDE

-275 KEKEKEKLKTQ
+275 KEKEKG
-286 NKTSSTPITPETAP
+286 KTSSTTTTP
-300 EKTPEEPKAPV
+300 EKTPEKEPEETKAPV
-311 FIETSVGSIV
+311 FVETSEGSV
-321 GKNFESNK
+321 AGKNFESNK

-337 SGTIVESF
+337 SGSIVESF

-370 SNVRVIFEGE
+370 ANVRAIFEGE

-392 VVIIKHGNYR
+392 VVILKHGNYR

-411 FVSIGSKVNT
+411 FVSIGSKVST
-421 KQALGTLMT
+421 KQAIGSLMT
-430 EGNVSICHFEIHQVV
+430 DGNVSICHFEIHQII
-445 SGVPKCLNPLLWVG
+445 SGVPKCLNPQLWVG

>member
-11 LLSFGVVHGQTSSDK
+11 LFFFGIAYGQTSSDK

-36 KISNTKVLLNKVKSS
+36 KISNTKALLNKVKSN

-89 KKQEVQQLKARLIQL
+89 KKQEVNQLKTRLIQL

-119 NNFGKIMLILSSE
+119 NNYGKIMFILSSD

-147 ATIQKKQMALILQHR
+147 AGIQKKQMALILQHR

-175 KEIKSKALEEK
+175 KETKSKALEEK
-186 KTEREQIAND
+186 KIEREQISKD
-196 KFSKEKTYQK
+196 KLTKEKTYQK

-225 EELKQKISA
+225 EELKQKINA
-234 AIKADIARQEADRA
+234 AIRADIARQEAERA
-248 RKEAEI
+248 KKEAEA
-254 AKKRD
+254 AKKREAD
-259 ADIKKK
+259 AKKK

-275 KEKEKEKLKTQ
+275 KEKERG
-286 NKTSSTPITPETAP
+286 KTSTTPTTP
-300 EKTPEEPKAPV
+300 EKTPEKEPEETKAPV
-311 FIETSVGSIV
+311 FVETSEGSV
-321 GKNFESNK
+321 AGRNFESNK

-337 SGTIVESF
+337 SGSIVESF

-355 VYTNNNGVDYACSKG
+355 VFTNNNGVDYACSKG
-370 SNVRVIFEGE
+370 ANVRAIFEGE

-392 VVIIKHGNYR
+392 VVIIKHGSYR

-411 FVSIGSKVNT
+411 YVSIGSKVST
-421 KQALGTLMT
+421 KQAIGSLMT

-445 SGVPKCLNPLLWVG
+445 GGVPKCLNPQLWVG

>member
-11 LLSFGVVHGQTSSDK
+11 LLFFGFVNGQTSSDK

-89 KKQEVQQLKARLIQL
+89 KKQEVNQLKARLIQL

-119 NNFGKIMLILSSE
+119 NNYGKIMFILSSD

-147 ATIQKKQMALILQHR
+147 AGIQKKQMALILQHR

-175 KEIKSKALEEK
+175 KETKSKALEEK
-186 KTEREQIAND
+186 KIEREQITKD

-213 LFAQLKEDERKK
+213 LYAQLKEDERKK
-225 EELKQKISA
+225 EELKQKINA
-234 AIKADIARQEADRA
+234 AIRADIARQEAERG
-248 RKEAEI
+248 RKEAE
-254 AKKRD
+254 ALKKRE
-259 ADIKKK
+259 ADTKKK

-275 KEKEKEKLKTQ
+275 KEKEKGKTP
-286 NKTSSTPITPETAP
+286 STTTTL
-300 EKTPEEPKAPV
+300 EKTPEKEPEETKAPV
-311 FIETSVGSIV
+311 FVETSEGSV
-321 GKNFESNK
+321 AGKNFESNK

-337 SGTIVESF
+337 SGSIVESF

-355 VYTNNNGVDYACSKG
+355 VFTNNNGVDYACSKG
-370 SNVRVIFEGE
+370 ANVRAIFEGE

-411 FVSIGSKVNT
+411 YVSIGSKVSA
-421 KQALGTLMT
+421 KQAIGSLMID
-430 EGNVSICHFEIHQVV
+430 GNVSVCHFEIHQIVN
-445 SGVPKCLNPLLWVG
+445 GVPKCLNPQLWVG

>member
-11 LLSFGVVHGQTSSDK
+11 LLFFGFVNGQTSSDK

-36 KISNTKVLLNKVKSS
+36 KISNTKFLLNKVKSS

-89 KKQEVQQLKARLIQL
+89 KKQEVNQLKARLIQL

-119 NNFGKIMLILSSE
+119 NNYGKIMFILSSD

-147 ATIQKKQMALILQHR
+147 AGIQKKQMALILQHR

-175 KEIKSKALEEK
+175 KETKSKALEEK
-186 KTEREQIAND
+186 KIEREQITKD

-213 LFAQLKEDERKK
+213 LYAQLKEDERKK
-225 EELKQKISA
+225 EELKQKINA
-234 AIKADIARQEADRA
+234 AIRADIARQEAERA
-248 RKEAEI
+248 RKEAE
-254 AKKRD
+254 ALKKREAD
-259 ADIKKK
+259 AKNK

-275 KEKEKEKLKTQ
+275 KEKEKGKTP
-286 NKTSSTPITPETAP
+286 STTTTP
-300 EKTPEEPKAPV
+300 EKTPEKEPEETKAPV
-311 FIETSVGSIV
+311 FVETSEGSV
-321 GKNFESNK
+321 AGKNFESNK

-337 SGTIVESF
+337 SGSIVESF

-370 SNVRVIFEGE
+370 ANVRAIFEGE

-411 FVSIGSKVNT
+411 YVSIGSKVIT
-421 KQALGTLMT
+421 KQAIGSLMID
-430 EGNVSICHFEIHQVV
+430 GNVSVCHFEIHQVV
-445 SGVPKCLNPLLWVG
+445 GGIPKCLNPQLWVG

>member
-1 MKSAINLVVL
+1 
-11 LLSFGVVHGQTSSDK
+11 
-26 LKKEQQKLEK
+26 LKK
-36 KISNTKVLLNKVKSS
+36 VKTN

-66 KSREA
+66 RSREA

-89 KKQEVQQLKARLIQL
+89 KKQEVKQLKERLVKL

-119 NNFGKIMLILSSE
+119 NNYGKIMFILSSD

-147 ATIQKKQMALILQHR
+147 AGIQKKQMALILQHR
-162 SLIHKELNQIKEE
+162 SLIHKELNQIKDE
-175 KEIKSKALEEK
+175 KETKSKALEEK
-186 KTEREQIAND
+186 KNEREQIAKD
-196 KFSKEKTYQK
+196 KVSKEKTYQK
-206 FKQEEQK
+206 FQQEEQK

-225 EELKQKISA
+225 EELKQKINA
-234 AIKADIARQEADRA
+234 AIKADIVRQEAERA
-248 RKEAEI
+248 RKEAET

-259 ADIKKK
+259 ADAKKK

-275 KEKEKEKLKTQ
+275 QEKEKNKTQ
-286 NKTSSTPITPETAP
+286 GKSTTTTTIETVP
-300 EKTPEEPKAPV
+300 DKTPEVPKTTV
-311 FIETSVGSIV
+311 FVETSEGSV
-321 GKNFESNK
+321 AGKNFESNK

-337 SGTIVESF
+337 SGSIVESF

-355 VYTNNNGVDYACSKG
+355 VYTNNNGVDYACSK
-370 SNVRVIFEGE
+370 SANVRAIFEGE
-380 VTSVFSITGAGK
+380 VTSVFSINGAGK

-411 FVSIGSKVNT
+411 FVSIGSKVST
-421 KQALGTLMT
+421 KQAIGSLMT
-430 EGNVSICHFEIHQVV
+430 DGNVSVCHFEIHQVV
-445 SGVPKCLNPLLWVG
+445 GGVPKCLNPQLWVG

>member
-11 LLSFGVVHGQTSSDK
+11 LLFFGFVNGQTSSDK

-56 NELKLIDNQI
+56 NEIKLIDNQI

-89 KKQEVQQLKARLIQL
+89 KKQEVNQLKTRLIQL

-119 NNFGKIMLILSSE
+119 NNYGKIMFILSSD
-132 NYNEASKRTKYLKKV
+132 NYNEASKRTKYLRKV
-147 ATIQKKQMALILQHR
+147 AAIQKKQMALILQNR
-162 SLIHKELNQIKEE
+162 SLINKELNQIKEE
-175 KEIKSKALEEK
+175 KETKTKALEEK
-186 KTEREQIAND
+186 KLEREQIAKD
-196 KFSKEKTYQK
+196 KVSKEKTYQK
-206 FKQEEQK
+206 FKLEEQK
-213 LFAQLKEDERKK
+213 LYAQLKEDERKK
-225 EELKQKISA
+225 EELKQKINA
-234 AIKADIARQEADRA
+234 AIRADIARQEAERA
-248 RKEAEI
+248 RKEAEA

-259 ADIKKK
+259 ADAKKK

-275 KEKEKEKLKTQ
+275 KEKGKSTSTNTAPEK
-286 NKTSSTPITPETAP
+286 IP
-300 EKTPEEPKAPV
+300 EKTPEDPKTPV
-311 FIETSVGSIV
+311 FVETSEGSV
-321 GKNFESNK
+321 AGKNFESNK

-337 SGTIVESF
+337 SGSIVESF

-370 SNVRVIFEGE
+370 ANVRAIFEGE

-411 FVSIGSKVNT
+411 FVSIGSKVST
-421 KQALGTLMT
+421 KQAIGSLMT
-430 EGNVSICHFEIHQVV
+430 DGNVSVCHFEIHQIV
-445 SGVPKCLNPLLWVG
+445 SGVPKCLNPQLWVG

>member
-1 MKSAINLVVL
+1 MKSAISLVVL
-11 LLSFGVVHGQTSSDK
+11 LLFIGIAHSQTSSDK

-36 KISNTKVLLNKVKSS
+36 KISNTKALLNKVKSN

-79 VRVAEIKMVE
+79 VRVAEIKMIE
-89 KKQEVQQLKARLIQL
+89 KKQEVNQLKARLIQL

-119 NNFGKIMLILSSE
+119 NNYGKIMFILSSD

-147 ATIQKKQMALILQHR
+147 AGIQKKQMALILQHR

-175 KEIKSKALEEK
+175 KETKSQALEEK
-186 KTEREQIAND
+186 KIEREQISKD
-196 KFSKEKTYQK
+196 KLSKEKTYQK

-213 LFAQLKEDERKK
+213 LYTQLKEDERKK
-225 EELKQKISA
+225 EELKQRINA
-234 AIKADIARQEADRA
+234 AIRADIARQEAERA
-248 RKEAEI
+248 KKEAEA
-254 AKKRD
+254 AKKREAD
-259 ADIKKK
+259 AKKK

-275 KEKEKEKLKTQ
+275 KERDKVKT
-286 NKTSSTPITPETAP
+286 TSTTTTP
-300 EKTPEEPKAPV
+300 EKTPEKEPNEWKAPV
-311 FIETSVGSIV
+311 FVETSEGSV
-321 GKNFESNK
+321 AGKNFESNK

-337 SGTIVESF
+337 SGSIVESF

-355 VYTNNNGVDYACSKG
+355 VFTNNNGVDYACSKG
-370 SNVRVIFEGE
+370 ANVRAIFEGE

-411 FVSIGSKVNT
+411 YVSIGSKVST
-421 KQALGTLMT
+421 KQAIGSLVTD
-430 EGNVSICHFEIHQVV
+430 GNVSICHFEIHQVV
-445 SGVPKCLNPLLWVG
+445 GGVPKCLNPQLWVG

>member
-11 LLSFGVVHGQTSSDK
+11 LLFFGFVNGQTSSDK

-56 NELKLIDNQI
+56 NEIKLIDNQI
-66 KSREA
+66 KSRES

-89 KKQEVQQLKARLIQL
+89 KKQEVNQLKTRLIQL

-119 NNFGKIMLILSSE
+119 NNYGKIMFILSSD
-132 NYNEASKRTKYLKKV
+132 NYNEASKRTKYLRKV
-147 ATIQKKQMALILQHR
+147 AAIQKKQMALILHNR

-175 KEIKSKALEEK
+175 KETKTKALEEK
-186 KTEREQIAND
+186 KLEREQIAKD
-196 KFSKEKTYQK
+196 KVSKEKTYQK
-206 FKQEEQK
+206 FKLEEQK
-213 LFAQLKEDERKK
+213 LYAQLKEDEHKK
-225 EELKQKISA
+225 EELKQKINA
-234 AIKADIARQEADRA
+234 AIRADIARQEAERA
-248 RKEAEI
+248 RKEAETI
-254 AKKRD
+254 KKREAD
-259 ADIKKK
+259 AKKK
-265 KEQEE
+265 KEQDE

-275 KEKEKEKLKTQ
+275 KEKEKGKTP
-286 NKTSSTPITPETAP
+286 STTITP
-300 EKTPEEPKAPV
+300 EKTPEKEPEETKAPV
-311 FIETSVGSIV
+311 FVETSEGSV
-321 GKNFESNK
+321 AGKNFESNK

-337 SGTIVESF
+337 SGSIVESF

-370 SNVRVIFEGE
+370 ANVRAIFEGE

-411 FVSIGSKVNT
+411 FVSIGSKVST
-421 KQALGTLMT
+421 KQAIGSLMT
-430 EGNVSICHFEIHQVV
+430 DGNVSICHFEIHQII
-445 SGVPKCLNPLLWVG
+445 SGVPKCLNPQLWVG

>member
-1 MKSAINLVVL
+1 MKSAINLLVL
-11 LLSFGVVHGQTSSDK
+11 LLFFNVAYSQTSSDK

-36 KISNTKVLLNKVKSS
+36 KISNTKVLLKKVKTN

-56 NELKLIDNQI
+56 NELKLIDYQI
-66 KSREA
+66 RSREA

-89 KKQEVQQLKARLIQL
+89 KKQEVKQLKERLVKL

-119 NNFGKIMLILSSE
+119 NNYGKIMFILSSD

-147 ATIQKKQMALILQHR
+147 AGIQKKQMALILQHR
-162 SLIHKELNQIKEE
+162 SLIHKELNQIKDE
-175 KEIKSKALEEK
+175 KETKSKALEEK
-186 KTEREQIAND
+186 KNEREQIAKD
-196 KFSKEKTYQK
+196 KVSKEKTYQK
-206 FKQEEQK
+206 FQQEEQK

-225 EELKQKISA
+225 EELKQKINA
-234 AIKADIARQEADRA
+234 AIKADIVRQEAERA
-248 RKEAEI
+248 RKEAET

-259 ADIKKK
+259 ADAKKK

-275 KEKEKEKLKTQ
+275 KEKEKNKTQ
-286 NKTSSTPITPETAP
+286 GKSTTTTIETVP
-300 EKTPEEPKAPV
+300 DKTPEVPKTTV
-311 FIETSVGSIV
+311 FVETSEGSV
-321 GKNFESNK
+321 AGKNFESNK

-337 SGTIVESF
+337 SGSIVESF

-370 SNVRVIFEGE
+370 ANVRAIFEGE
-380 VTSVFSITGAGK
+380 VTSVFSINGAGK

-411 FVSIGSKVNT
+411 FVSIGSKVST
-421 KQALGTLMT
+421 KQAIGSLMT
-430 EGNVSICHFEIHQVV
+430 DGNVSVCHFEIHQVV
-445 SGVPKCLNPLLWVG
+445 GGVPKCLNPQLWVG